1 LKEDLAVVVL
11 CILSVVLCG
20 LRVEAVRRRL
30 NATGRGGG
38 FSGDGLLKMTI
49 PAVYCF
55 VLEIQAGPA

>member
-1 LKEDLAVVVL
+1 MGGARSLPALP
-11 CILSVVLCG
+11 
-20 LRVEAVRRRL
+20 
-30 NATGRGGG
+30 ATDWQAGG